1 MEWMPSNMAPWQS
14 QQYSVLHTRTILP
27 LSLSLSLCLSLS
39 TLSINC
45 GCSGDPNATVNTD
58 NDKPSARNHK
68 QQMWNKMKKTG
79 SVRMFVPL
87 RNGCFP
93 ALLINFWR
101 TGHSSFSFF
110 FFSFFLLSLLDRAW
124 RNVHDPVNRGPF
136 FRKTSH
142 QLDKRSAGVDS
153 FHDHRQSSCFLSAL
167 TDLTPRC
174 TLNAPACSTLCLFN
188 ADCVCVCVM
197 PRDEFCPRSW
207 TLSGDCED
215 HRCSVLVLGGGRGGC
230 LFVCVFC
237 LSRCLNINTE
247 HFSGRNEAPLRI
259 HTSVHFHTA
268 S

>member
-27 LSLSLSLCLSLS
+27 LSLSLCLSLS

-68 QQMWNKMKKTG
+68 QQMWNKMEKTG

-87 RNGCFP
+87 RNGCFL

-188 ADCVCVCVM
+188 ADCVCVCNAQRWVL
-197 PRDEFCPRSW
+197 PQKLDVVWRLWRSSVFCPSPR
-207 TLSGDCED
+207 
-215 HRCSVLVLGGGRGGC
+215 GGRGGC